1 LDTGSEP
8 ARAGPEVLVETKLY
22 APPARREWVQRTE
35 LIRGLAGRTAKLVL
49 VAAPAGFGKSTLVS
63 QWGAST
69 GETRPFA
76 WISLDSGDDDPGRL
90 WWHLACAV
98 QRACPGFRA
107 EEVLRALRAQVP
119 DFAGVVLPLI
129 VNQLAALPEPVVLVL
144 DDYHVI
150 EARSCHEQVAFLLTH
165 LPPSAQ
171 LVIITRTD
179 PPLGLARMRAV
190 GEMTE
195 VRAADLRFGPA
206 ATAALVRAVAGVALS
221 DADVASLVQRTEGWP
236 AGVYLAAL
244 SLRGHT
250 SPSSFVRQFGGENRF
265 IIDFL
270 AEEVLT
276 QQPAEVRRFLARTSI
291 LTRFCAPLCDAV
303 AGAADSAGIISVME
317 RENLFVVPLD
327 QNRRWFRYHNLFAE
341 VLHSQLAATEPDCLA
356 ALHERASAWHQVW
369 GSAEEAIRHSLAA
382 GDAEGAIGLIAE
394 HWHSYVDSGRMATVS
409 GWLDALGDARI
420 AASPLAA
427 HSAMWIGAL
436 SGDQRSTRRWLSVV
450 AAAGEQGP
458 LPDGMRSYA
467 FSAAVMQA
475 SFGFDGIGAARRAGA
490 VAVRLETDPMSPW
503 YSLARTA
510 YAADLYFSGQPE
522 LAAAQLD
529 EADQASASLALARML
544 AAAVAAWLAVDAG
557 QLAEADTAA
566 RRARDIVTDPV
577 IGLSGAPQTSLAY
590 IATGA
595 VLAARGQLDEA
606 RGEFETALR
615 IRRKWAG
622 ISPVPTI
629 ELLLRYTPVL
639 ADLGDHDGAAALVA
653 ETRELLEA
661 LPDGAEA
668 QLARL
673 DALERRVGDRP
684 RLNGHGQN
692 GLSPWS
698 GPAEPLTGREQAVLR
713 LLTGTLSL
721 REIANVMYVS
731 PNTVKTHT
739 QAVYRKLGVSDR
751 KDAVARGRDLG
762 LL

>member
-1 LDTGSEP
+1 
-8 ARAGPEVLVETKLY
+8 VLVETKLY
-22 APPARREWVQRTE
+22 APPARKEWVPRTE
-35 LIRGLAGRTAKLVL
+35 LIRGLAGGTAKLVL
-49 VAAPAGFGKSTLVS
+49 VGAPAGFGKSTLVA
-63 QWGAST
+63 QWAASAA
-69 GETRPFA
+69 EPRPFA
-76 WISLDSGDDDPGRL
+76 WISLDPGDDDPGRL

-98 QRACPGFRA
+98 QRACPDFRA
-107 EEVLRALRAQVP
+107 DEVLQALRAQVP

-129 VNQLAALPEPVVLVL
+129 VNHLAGLPGPVVLVL

-150 EARSCHEQVAFLLTH
+150 EARSCHEQVALLLAH

-179 PPLGLARMRAV
+179 PPVGLARMRAV

-195 VRAADLRFGPA
+195 IRAADLRFGPA
-206 ATAALVRAVAGVALS
+206 AAAGLVRVVAGAELS
-221 DADVASLVQRTEGWP
+221 DADVASLVERTEGWP

-244 SLRGHT
+244 SLRGHA
-250 SPSSFVRQFGGENRF
+250 SPSSFVRQFSGENRF

-276 QQPAEVRRFLARTSI
+276 QQPAEVRQFLARTSI

-303 AGAADSAGIISVME
+303 AGPADSAGIISVIE

-327 QNRRWFRYHNLFAE
+327 DSRRWFRYHNLFAE
-341 VLHSQLAATEPDCLA
+341 VLHSQLAATEPGSVA
-356 ALHERASAWHQVW
+356 ALHQRASAWHQVW

-382 GDAEGAIGLIAE
+382 RDTEAAVSLIAE

-409 GWLDALGDARI
+409 GWLHALGDTRI

-427 HSAMWIGAL
+427 HCAMWVGAL
-436 SGDQRSTRRWLSVV
+436 SGDQRSVRRWLSVA

-467 FSAAVMQA
+467 FSAALMQA
-475 SFGFDGIGAARRAGA
+475 AFGFDGIGAARRAGA
-490 VAVRLETDPMSPW
+490 EAVGLEANPRSPW
-503 YSLARTA
+503 YSLAHTA
-510 YAADLYFSGQPE
+510 YATALYFSGQPE

-529 EADQASASLALARML
+529 EAELAETPLALARTL
-544 AAAVAAWLAVDAG
+544 AAAVSAWLAIDAG
-557 QLAEADTAA
+557 RLADAA
-566 RRARDIVTDPV
+566 AAAQQARDIVTDPV
-577 IGLSGAPQTSLAY
+577 IGLAGAPQSSLAY

-595 VLAARGQLDEA
+595 VLAARGQLEEA

-622 ISPVPTI
+622 ISPVPTV
-629 ELLLRYTPVL
+629 ELLLRYAPVL
-639 ADLGDHDGAAALVA
+639 ADLGDHGAAATLLA
-653 ETRELLEA
+653 ETRELLTA
-661 LPDGAEA
+661 LPDGAGA

-673 DALERRVGDRP
+673 EAVQRQAGGRS
-684 RLNGHGQN
+684 RLNGSAGVHKLRGP
-692 GLSPWS
+692 GL
-698 GPAEPLTGREQAVLR
+698 AEPLTGREQAVLR

-721 REIANVMYVS
+721 REIATAMYLS

-751 KDAVARGRDLG
+751 KDAVARGRELG